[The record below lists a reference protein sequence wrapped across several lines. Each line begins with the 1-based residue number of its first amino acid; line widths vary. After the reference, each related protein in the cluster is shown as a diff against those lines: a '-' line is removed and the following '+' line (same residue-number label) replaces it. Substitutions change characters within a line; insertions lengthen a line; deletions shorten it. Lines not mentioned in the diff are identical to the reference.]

1 MERKQD
7 VREDE
12 QPQQSPRP
20 EDKGRPRSGEEAAQ
34 DEATERKPLDLRV
47 RTLRTENDESGGH

>member
-7 VREDE
+7 ARKGE
-12 QPQQSPRP
+12 QPQQPPRP
-20 EDKGRPRSGEEAAQ
+20 EVEDRPGAGKDQAQ
-34 DEATERKPLDLRV
+34 AEGDEPLDLRV

>member
-7 VREDE
+7 VRKGE
-12 QPQQSPRP
+12 QPQQPPRP
-20 EDKGRPRSGEEAAQ
+20 EDQGRPGTEK
-34 DEATERKPLDLRV
+34 DEAQAEGTERKPLDLRV